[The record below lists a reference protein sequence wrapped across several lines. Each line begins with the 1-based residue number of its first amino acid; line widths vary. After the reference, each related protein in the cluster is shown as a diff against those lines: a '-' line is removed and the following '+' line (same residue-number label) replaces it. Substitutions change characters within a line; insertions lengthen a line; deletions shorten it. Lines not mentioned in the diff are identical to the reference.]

1 VKGLIMD
8 MIEKLESEAG
18 ADASHKAYCDKEL
31 AYADEKKAN
40 RISEIEKLTTSL
52 DAMSARSAQLKE
64 EVAALEKSL
73 ADLAASQAQMDKLR
87 AEEHEQFI
95 SNKADMEQGL
105 EGVKM
110 ALKVLTEYYAKD
122 KAHDA
127 AQGSGEGIIGLLEV
141 CESDFSKGLA
151 EYTGSEDS
159 AQATYEQQTK
169 ENEIERTTKDQ
180 DVKYKT
186 KESKDL
192 DKSVAEATSD
202 RSGVQ
207 TELDAVQKYLDSLHA
222 DCDETA
228 DTYAEQVSRRSAEL
242 AGLKEALS
250 ILEGEA
256 ALLQRSSRRSR
267 AQNLRV
273 SSA

>member
-1 VKGLIMD
+1 
-8 MIEKLESEAG
+8 
-18 ADASHKAYCDKEL
+18 
-31 AYADEKKAN
+31 
-40 RISEIEKLTTSL
+40 
-52 DAMSARSAQLKE
+52 
-64 EVAALEKSL
+64 
-73 ADLAASQAQMDKLR
+73 MDKLR
-87 AEEHEQFI
+87 SEEHEQFI

-151 EYTGSEDS
+151 EYVGAEQSAVSE
-159 AQATYEQQTK
+159 YEQQTK
-169 ENEIERTTKDQ
+169 DHEVETATKQQ

-192 DKSVAEATSD
+192 DKATAEASSD
-202 RSGVQ
+202 HAGTQ
-207 TELDAVQKYLDSLHA
+207 TELEAVQKYLDSMHA
-222 DCDETA
+222 GCDESTEP
-228 DTYAEQVSRRSAEL
+228 YEEQVRRRTAEL

-256 ALLQRSSRRSR
+256 VLLQQSRRKSR
-267 AQNLRV
+267 RGASLR
-273 SSA
+273 